1 MKIEGSKLREL
12 LDKSQLGKHLALTL
26 LGIIVLVLG
35 LCLPS
40 TEWSAPANAM
50 RLSPSIFNSQFE
62 PTPRLLWHS
71 VDISRNPNRVDVG
84 FTFSVISQKK
94 LKGKA
99 SLLRTSTQENRN
111 LQLVLDLQDGLILK
125 LPTLLD
131 NSWRLREVLVK
142 AGWEQN
148 DPAKIVFA
156 FDETRSFFS
165 VKLNGHPVNLE
176 RDLKGEVITPGTI
189 LPWFDFLELGTVAA
203 TLPVK
208 ITEIGVAVGPIP
220 FHINLQYL
228 KLLLLALSFLFL
240 YPAINLFLHSQK
252 FRIYKD
258 KFQCLYTKVDAMIL
272 AICLLF
278 TLFIPGEFTHKTEKD
293 ISKSSQLQLNKNFE
307 LIIEYELISKP
318 ILKYAFVLS
327 LGKEFNSG
335 IGLTFD
341 QYGSQFLVLGS
352 KLATGLPLG
361 NYQLIPMNNSELGSH
376 EIVLSYSS
384 ATSQNVTIEVTY
396 DGNKIVLIDAVTGVP
411 PIAQNL
417 DLDVL
422 SPIQIS
428 PLNEFGASS
437 KVDSLRVRLPVKT
450 LLLSPLFRSAIIIA
464 LFIILPVLTSRRRG
478 RKTAGVRSND

>member
-1 MKIEGSKLREL
+1 
-12 LDKSQLGKHLALTL
+12 
-26 LGIIVLVLG
+26 
-35 LCLPS
+35 
-40 TEWSAPANAM
+40 
-50 RLSPSIFNSQFE
+50 
-62 PTPRLLWHS
+62 
-71 VDISRNPNRVDVG
+71 
-84 FTFSVISQKK
+84 
-94 LKGKA
+94 
-99 SLLRTSTQENRN
+99 
-111 LQLVLDLQDGLILK
+111 
-125 LPTLLD
+125 
-131 NSWRLREVLVK
+131 
-142 AGWEQN
+142 
-148 DPAKIVFA
+148 
-156 FDETRSFFS
+156 
-165 VKLNGHPVNLE
+165 
-176 RDLKGEVITPGTI
+176 
-189 LPWFDFLELGTVAA
+189 
-203 TLPVK
+203 
-208 ITEIGVAVGPIP
+208 
-220 FHINLQYL
+220 
-228 KLLLLALSFLFL
+228 
-240 YPAINLFLHSQK
+240 
-252 FRIYKD
+252 
-258 KFQCLYTKVDAMIL
+258 MIL